1 VIITGIDCKNCT
13 YYKKLQELEEEN
25 KMLKRYKFLFEKA
38 RELKEKTDKWAQ
50 KCLAENEDLKDSL
63 KKTVCQAE
71 CFKHKEAIKYKSA
84 LEEIREDLTNW
95 LRSDWSCFQ
104 CRSRMDG
111 KIQGIILKI
120 KEVISDNN

>member
-1 VIITGIDCKNCT
+1 MIITGIDCKNCT
-13 YYKKLQELEEEN
+13 YYKKLQELEKEN

-84 LEEIREDLTNW
+84 LEEVEQEANK
-95 LRSDWSCFQ
+95 
-104 CRSRMDG
+104 
-111 KIQGIILKI
+111 KIYGNEGRFYTSADYMTAICEI
-120 KEVISDNN
+120 KTIASEALSL